1 MRKSY
6 VPLLLLALS
15 GLSCPGPSFS
25 ADTGL
30 RPGLWHMRASSNL
43 FALAEQIPPQQM
55 QGLSD
60 LARQYGFTVP
70 KIHNGEAES
79 DVCVTPKMAAQPIPP
94 SFYNTESGCEA
105 RNAVRNGDHFSADI
119 VCDGADVQ
127 GQGQAE
133 ATLNSPESFSG
144 VTLFKGLVRGVPVDD
159 RAQTSG
165 QWIAGT
171 CPPAA
176 GR

>member
-1 MRKSY
+1 MKKERL
-6 VPLLLLALS
+6 VFLALFLMPAL
-15 GLSCPGPSFS
+15 GRS

-43 FALAEQIPPQQM
+43 LALAQQIPPQQM

-70 KIHNGEAES
+70 TIRNGEAES
-79 DVCVTPKMAAQPIPP
+79 DVCITPEMAAQPIPP

-119 VCDGADVQ
+119 VCNGADVQ
-127 GQGQAE
+127 GQGRAE
-133 ATLNSPESFSG
+133 ATLESPERFSG
-144 VTLFKGLVRGVPVDD
+144 VTTFKGLVRGVPVDD
-159 RAQTSG
+159 KAQTGG
-165 QWIAGT
+165 QWLAET
-171 CPPAA
+171 CPAA
-176 GR
+176 AAR